1 MRLLDPIAL
10 EWWLPAGY
18 ILLAALV
25 EVLWKARAEQS
36 LNSIKRHDDDDA
48 PDSTGSLRAPLLQE
62 SSGEYSSNSCR
73 MTTHPERA
81 LCGDRVS
88 SCG

>member
-1 MRLLDPIAL
+1 MQLLDPAAL

-25 EVLWKARAEQS
+25 EVLWKARADQS
-36 LNSIKRHDDDDA
+36 LNTSKRHDDDDA

-62 SSGEYSSNSCR
+62 SRGEYSSTSCR
-73 MTTHPERA
+73 TTIHPDQA
-81 LCGDRVS
+81 WCGDRVS
-88 SCG
+88 LCD